1 MCVDP
6 QVLYKVTVFTF
17 MFNWKKLVLDQLDMF
32 LKRVT
37 FDSDMVYILL
47 PLSVAFFF
55 SFFKNA
61 VKLHTWLSQ
70 RQCKQSLPLDFDIL
84 QASYYSV
91 HLLTALL
98 THSVYNAS
106 HESIFIRN

>member
-55 SFFKNA
+55 F
-61 VKLHTWLSQ
+61 
-70 RQCKQSLPLDFDIL
+70 IL
-84 QASYYSV
+84 
-91 HLLTALL
+91 
-98 THSVYNAS
+98 
-106 HESIFIRN
+106 